1 MKDTIKTFEEYQKEA
16 VKYKISLDKFL
27 EEHPDTPKDVIE
39 LLAVAYDGLGLG
51 EAGEVQGKIK
61 KIIRDNGGLITKEAK
76 YEIAKELGDT
86 MYYIASMSDNLGMT
100 LEDIATMS
108 VEKIRDR
115 YSRGVLRGS
124 GDNR

>member
-1 MKDTIKTFEEYQKEA
+1 MDMIKTFNEYQKEA

-27 EEHPDTPKDVIE
+27 EEHPETPKDVIE

-61 KIIRDNGGLITKEAK
+61 KIIRDNGGFITKEAK

-86 MYYIASMSDNLGMT
+86 LYYIASMSDNLGIT

-108 VEKIRDR
+108 VDKIHDR
-115 YSRGVLRGS
+115 YSRGVLHGS

>member
-1 MKDTIKTFEEYQKEA
+1 MPTFNEYQQEA

-27 EEHPDTPKDVIE
+27 EEHPNTPKDVK
-39 LLAVAYDGLGLG
+39 LLMAVAYDGLGLG

-61 KIIRDNGGLITKEAK
+61 KIIRDNGGLITKESK

-86 MYYIASMSDNLGMT
+86 LYYIASMADNLGIP

-115 YSRGVLRGS
+115 YSRGTLRGS

>member
-1 MKDTIKTFEEYQKEA
+1 MPTFNEYQQEA

-61 KIIRDNGGLITKEAK
+61 KIIRDNGGLITKEVK
-76 YEIAKELGDT
+76 YET
-86 MYYIASMSDNLGMT
+86 
-100 LEDIATMS
+100 
-108 VEKIRDR
+108 
-115 YSRGVLRGS
+115 
-124 GDNR
+124 